1 MIQIIKMFFNKKLNA
16 SDLNN
21 YRRSSNARYD
31 DVCMQVTMNPVEL
44 YTQLATQTP
53 KRETPVVEPEDNFVL
68 PELDEAQQ

>member
-31 DVCMQVTMNPVEL
+31 DVCM
-44 YTQLATQTP
+44 
-53 KRETPVVEPEDNFVL
+53 
-68 PELDEAQQ
+68 